1 MDILLVVMHLKS
13 ILEQLFYIFSTDD
26 ANTVV
31 FSIWHWHQKPLKILK
46 IVLNMFKTN
55 QPTSEMIFPQN
66 ASQHL

>member
-1 MDILLVVMHLKS
+1 MPTLILQRIRGRRNS
-13 ILEQLFYIFSTDD
+13 DD

-55 QPTSEMIFPQN
+55 QPTSEMIFPPECLAAFMIAPRQ
-66 ASQHL
+66 S